1 MGNFFYTITNKFT
14 TIMKSLNLLAG
25 FGGALVLTV
34 LNESLKNLD
43 TKMPRIDLVGE
54 EAIQKTSA
62 FLGSKIKSKK
72 TLYKTTLAGDL
83 LSNAAYYSLIGGN
96 KKNLWKRAASA
107 GFLAGLGAV
116 TLPKEMGLD
125 DTPVTKSLTTKTL
138 TIGYYMAGALVTA
151 GIMSM
156 INKE

>member
-1 MGNFFYTITNKFT
+1 
-14 TIMKSLNLLAG
+14 MKSLNLLAG
-25 FGGALVLTV
+25 LGGAIVLTV

-43 TKMPRIDLVGE
+43 DKMPRIDLAGE

-62 FLGSKIKSKK
+62 FLGSEITNKK
-72 TLYKTTLAGDL
+72 TLYKTTLAGDI

-116 TLPKEMGLD
+116 TLPKDMGLD
-125 DTPVTKSLTTKTL
+125 DTPVAKSLTTKAL
-138 TIGYYMAGALVTA
+138 TIGYYMAGALATA
-151 GIMSM
+151 GIMSLM
-156 INKE
+156 SRK